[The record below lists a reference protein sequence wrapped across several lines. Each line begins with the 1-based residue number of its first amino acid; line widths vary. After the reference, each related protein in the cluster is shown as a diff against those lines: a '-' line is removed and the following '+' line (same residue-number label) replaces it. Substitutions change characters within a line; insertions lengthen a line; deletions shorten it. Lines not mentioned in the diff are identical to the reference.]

1 MKLKSFNSKPAQE
14 STPGLIWIT
23 IGAAIPLYIAAF
35 FYTDAQMRDGEEVAA
50 FLITVF
56 FLLGIFAGRYAAIMV
71 AGIHKEVPRRQ
82 LVTLSVIIPVFIIVV
97 FIMAAA
103 TIHMSSIFMAMLLM
117 GIPLLI
123 LSVSTG
129 MLIKLVR
136 ISVKGQITEARADAA
151 QSQSELQLL
160 QSQLS
165 PHFLFNTLNNIYGT
179 SLTRHEKVPPLL
191 LKLSD
196 LLRYSVYEARELFV
210 PLVSEVDYIKNY
222 IEFEQLRIGE
232 KLLLHTE
239 IESNLNPQIKIAPLM
254 LIVFIENAFKH
265 AKNTTDQ
272 EIKIDIQLKT
282 WGNNIL
288 FAVTNSNSRGQG
300 ESPIINGHSG
310 FGLDSVRKR
319 LTLLYPGEYDLSI
332 QDNEKA
338 YTVMLQ
344 IKAK

>member
-1 MKLKSFNSKPAQE
+1 MKLKAFNSKPPQE

-23 IGAAIPLYIAAF
+23 IGAAIPLCIAAF
-35 FYTDAQMRDGEEVAA
+35 FYTDAQMKEGEEVMA
-50 FLITVF
+50 FLIAVF
-56 FLLGIFAGRYAAIMV
+56 FLLGIFAGRYAALMV
-71 AGIHKEVPRRQ
+71 AGINKEVPRKQ
-82 LVTLSVIIPVFIIVV
+82 LITLSVIVPVFIIVV

-103 TIHMSSIFMAMLLM
+103 TIRMSSTFIALLLM

-239 IESNLNPQIKIAPLM
+239 IESSLNPQIKIAPLM

-265 AKNTTDQ
+265 AKNTTEQ

-288 FAVTNSNSRGQG
+288 FAVTNSNSRGHG
-300 ESPIINGHSG
+300 ESPILNGHSG
-310 FGLDSVRKR
+310 FGLESVRKR
-319 LTLLYPGEYDLSI
+319 LALLYHGEYDLSI